1 LLAQFFDYPQGDAN
15 EHRCEFFLVGVH
27 AFSYRRWMPERWRT
41 FAGADSPAARHPK
54 WGGRSLSDLD
64 SSVLRLAHK
73 NETAVANAIA
83 DVTQARVA
91 SLMGLGESTVS
102 EWRKAHLSRMCAML
116 AACGLRIVPSS
127 ARYYSDAHITA
138 LKTLARQGLEAGSQ
152 EEFE

>member
-1 LLAQFFDYPQGDAN
+1 
-15 EHRCEFFLVGVH
+15 
-27 AFSYRRWMPERWRT
+27 
-41 FAGADSPAARHPK
+41 
-54 WGGRSLSDLD
+54 LSDLD

-91 SLMGLGESTVS
+91 LLMGLGESTVS